1 MHWGMTNFR
10 LYFIIFA
17 VVLSYQSCTADDMI
31 FESDILNNTPD
42 ESTINKELPIVP
54 IKAFYKDVFLD
65 SGIGLTSRKFLYAAQ
80 YLGLS
85 TEGVSLPRSGA
96 TVEDSVLQNQ
106 IVAGDENDANGR
118 LLYPDGQPRYRL
130 LFVNGGSS
138 TTHGKSLNE
147 TALNNM
153 SLFVKNGGSYVG
165 TCAGAF
171 FASNGY
177 DSNYEYPYYL
187 SIWPCMMNHTG
198 ISGDVTGMFIES
210 DSPLLQYYDFGGDH
224 YVADIRHNKGGYPV
238 EIPPVTEVLARYDY
252 PAKQDVHMQPSIW
265 AYKYDSICG
274 RVVMEGSHPEEVASG
289 ERLEL
294 TAAMMQYAMDG
305 VGMTTIKGYLK
316 NGEVRLMDKG
326 SEENEPLYAKI
337 GDLQCHHFAVNIPD
351 SVYDINVTVVSNVEC
366 DLSLM
371 MCHETYAYLEDAD
384 FISTKKGAYQQLSF
398 STLESGVWYVAVQCL
413 STVDVT
419 ETEYGQLYI
428 DPLGVLNG
436 IPYQITVSWQD
447 NDGVQPTNSIKNKS
461 KKDNTQKGVLIGM
474 DGKIY
479 KKPSSHDMYI
489 QTVNGFTKKRMY

>member
-1 MHWGMTNFR
+1 MKYR
-10 LYFIIFA
+10 LYSVIVA
-17 VVLSYQSCTADDMI
+17 LKLTVLCCYADDTVLD
-31 FESDILNNTPD
+31 SDRLSNAIYD
-42 ESTINKELPIVP
+42 STIKKELPVVP

-80 YLGLS
+80 YLGLT

-106 IVAGDENDANGR
+106 IVAGDENDTNGR

-147 TALNNM
+147 TALHNM
-153 SLFVKNGGSYVG
+153 RLFVQNGGSYVG

-177 DSNYEYPYYL
+177 DSNYDYPYYL
-187 SIWPCMMNHTG
+187 SIWPYMMNHTG
-198 ISGDVTGMFIES
+198 ISGGVTGMFIDP
-210 DSPLLQYYDFGGDH
+210 DSPLLQYCDFGGDD
-224 YVADIRHNKGGYPV
+224 YVSDIRHNKGGYPV
-238 EIPPVTEVLARYDY
+238 ELPSDTEVLARYDY
-252 PAKQDVHMQPSIW
+252 PAKTDVHNQPSIW
-265 AYKYDSICG
+265 AYKYDSIGG
-274 RVVMEGSHPEEVASG
+274 RLIMEGSHPEEVSSG
-289 ERLEL
+289 ERRDL

-326 SEENEPLYAKI
+326 SEEKEPLYAKI

-436 IPYQITVSWQD
+436 IPYQITVSWKD
-447 NDGVQPTNSIKNKS
+447 NDEEQTISSIKNKS

-474 DGKIY
+474 DGKVY
-479 KKPSSHDMYI
+479 KQTSSHDMYI
-489 QTVNGFTKKRMY
+489 QTVNGFTTKRIY